1 MTMLG
6 RRKRDKAAKEAA
18 TDAKTT
24 ATEAE
29 SEAVDTEAVDAEA
42 VDTEAADTESEA
54 VADEDLADED
64 LTDEEP
70 VDEDLTEEDLADE
83 DLADE
88 AAEGPVKKIRS
99 RPARVVKVA
108 RTEPAEV
115 DEEQVGSP
123 RGAVLVVAVLSV
135 VTIALAATVVLL
147 WSWKND
153 LNAKE
158 SAAQDGLNA
167 ATSAAQDFSSYDYR
181 TLDSNI
187 KTTADTTTGTFRQQY
202 LSTMNQ
208 VRQTAQQ
215 QQTVVV
221 GTVLKAGIEQLG
233 AGQMVAVIFLNQETS
248 KLNQARG
255 TDQYRLRLTVDK
267 VKGRWLVSKLEAL

>member
-29 SEAVDTEAVDAEA
+29 SEAVDTEAVD
-42 VDTEAADTESEA
+42 TEAADTESEA

-64 LTDEEP
+64 LADEEP

>member
-18 TDAKTT
+18 ADAKTT

-64 LTDEEP
+64 LA
-70 VDEDLTEEDLADE
+70 DEDLTEEDLADE